1 MKIFINYQ
9 EGYRSMT
16 NNIRLIQVVF
26 GILLFTINSYS
37 QITPAQLEIGLN
49 FSDNSGATFNNYVAF
64 GLDPAATAGYD
75 GLPFEDALPPFA
87 PALEVRFVIESF
99 ESYTDIRN
107 APSFPFSGVDTLDL
121 KWQLQTFTSA
131 NTLTITYNL
140 PTGVSI
146 VVSTLLGSSPPLSG
160 SGSYD
165 ITNANVLT
173 SGNLIVTYDNVTDVQ
188 DYAQSPIDFKLNQ
201 NYPNPFN
208 PGTTIN
214 VTLPIGSEIT
224 LKVFDLL
231 GNEISEIARGYHNSG
246 SYNFNFGGKDLAS
259 GVYIYQLKYD
269 GGIISK
275 KMMLMK

>member
-1 MKIFINYQ
+1 MKSSIKLF
-9 EGYRSMT
+9 
-16 NNIRLIQVVF
+16 QVAF
-26 GILLFTINSYS
+26 GILLFTIHSYS

-49 FSDNSGATFNNYVAF
+49 FADNSGATFNNVVAF

-75 GLPFEDALPPFA
+75 GLPFEDALPPFS
-87 PALEVRFVIESF
+87 PALEVRFVIGAF

-121 KWQLQTFTSA
+121 KWQLSSGTSA
-131 NTLTITYNL
+131 NVLTINYNF
-140 PTGVSI
+140 PSGVSI
-146 VVSTLLGSSPPLSG
+146 VVSTLLGSSPSLSG

-165 ITNANVLT
+165 VTNANVLT
-173 SGNLIVTYDNVTDVQ
+173 QGNLIVTYDNVVTDVQ
-188 DYAQSPIDFKLNQ
+188 DIVQNPIDFKLNQ

-208 PGTTIN
+208 PGTTIK
-214 VTLPIGSEIT
+214 VSLPVASEIT
-224 LKVFDLL
+224 LKIFDML

-246 SYNFNFGGKDLAS
+246 NYTFNFDGKDLAS

>member
-1 MKIFINYQ
+1 MKSVIKLVQ
-9 EGYRSMT
+9 T
-16 NNIRLIQVVF
+16 VF
-26 GILLFTINSYS
+26 GVLLFTINSLA
-37 QITPAQLEIGLN
+37 QITPAQLEIGLD
-49 FSDNSGATFNNYVAF
+49 FADNSGATFNNYVAF

-121 KWQLQTFTSA
+121 KWQLSTGTTA
-131 NTLTITYNL
+131 NTLTIIYNL
-140 PTGVSI
+140 PTGISI
-146 VVSTLLGSSPPLSG
+146 VVSTLLGSSPSLSG

-173 SGNLIVTYDNVTDVQ
+173 QGNLIVTYDNVTDVQ
-188 DYAQSPIDFKLNQ
+188 DQAQSPFDFKLNQ

-208 PGTTIN
+208 PSTTIKIA
-214 VTLPIGSEIT
+214 LPVASEIT

-246 SYNFNFGGKDLAS
+246 NYTFNFDGKNLAS
-259 GVYIYQLKYD
+259 GIYIYQLTHSH
-269 GGIISK
+269 GIISK
-275 KMMLMK
+275 KMTLLK

>member
-1 MKIFINYQ
+1 
-9 EGYRSMT
+9 MT

-75 GLPFEDALPPFA
+75 GLPFENALPPFS
-87 PALEVRFVIESF
+87 PALEVRFVVGAF

-107 APSFPFSGVDTLDL
+107 APAFPFSSVDTLIL
-121 KWQLQTFTSA
+121 RWQLSTGTSA
-131 NTLTITYNL
+131 NTLTITYDL

-146 VVSTLLGSSPPLSG
+146 VVSTLLGSSSPLSG

-165 ITNANVLT
+165 VTNANVLT
-173 SGNLIVTYDNVTDVQ
+173 QGDLIVTYDNVTDVQ
-188 DYAQSPIDFKLNQ
+188 DDVQNPVDFQLNQ

-208 PGTTIN
+208 PGTTIK
-214 VTLPIGSEIT
+214 VSLPVASEIT

-246 SYNFNFGGKDLAS
+246 NYNFNFDGKDLAS

-275 KMMLMK
+275 KMMLLK